1 LVKRNARASG
11 VVVFASAVL
20 TFGSW
25 FGSAFARADT
35 APVAVTSFEQRA
47 DAALTLAAAAAEVDQ
62 RSDLLQLARDKA
74 GPALLEGNDLG
85 PHQEVVYDGLI
96 RRYVRFAQTLGVS
109 LPILGKQELQ
119 QQDVAS
125 AATDK
130 ELAQLDYRGT
140 KLQLIANVRESY
152 IDYWAATHDE
162 EITAQYLQELA
173 ADKQSVTS
181 FYKTGFWTQANVLR
195 YQAYISSAR
204 ADLGQWS
211 LAQKTALGQLGLA
224 TNASVEPFPPLEP
237 GFATCDVSG
246 PAALA
251 LAVGSDV
258 PLAELLAQEQ
268 LEVSLVRLQRYL
280 GYDGTFDVGA
290 NGSLESPGGLGY
302 GLQIGTTI
310 ALPLH
315 VGRMGRDQVRALE
328 AKAQQYD
335 LLAKQRRAELGVDV
349 QQYINQRDQS
359 LVQLAASRG
368 VAAALDEEV
377 KEARVRLRYIAP
389 ATLAEVQADAQDAY
403 KARLAIVENQ
413 AAALLHI
420 NDLLQLAP
428 DACPDAQK

>member
-1 LVKRNARASG
+1 LVKQCAKASG
-11 VVVFASAVL
+11 ALVVAAL
-20 TFGSW
+20 TLGSW
-25 FGSAFARADT
+25 FGLASARADT
-35 APVAVTSFEQRA
+35 ASVAVTSFEQRA

-62 RSDLLQLARDKA
+62 RSDLLQVARDQA
-74 GPALLEGNDLG
+74 GPSLLEANDLG
-85 PHQEVVYDGLI
+85 PHQDVVYDGLI
-96 RRYVRFAQTLGVS
+96 RRYVRFAQALGVS
-109 LPILGKQELQ
+109 LPILGKQERQ

-152 IDYWAATHDE
+152 INYWAATLDE
-162 EITAQYLQELA
+162 EITQAYLQELA
-173 ADKQSVTS
+173 ADERSVTS
-181 FYKTGFWTQANVLR
+181 YYRTGFWTQANLLR
-195 YQAYISSAR
+195 YQAYISSAQ

-224 TNASVEPFPPLEP
+224 TNALVAPFSPLEP
-237 GFATCDVSG
+237 AFATCDVSG

-251 LAVGSDV
+251 VALVSDV

-268 LEVSLVRLQRYL
+268 FETSLVRLQRYL
-280 GYDGTFDVGA
+280 GYDGTFDFAA

-302 GLQIGTTI
+302 GLQIGTTV

-315 VGRMGRDQVRALE
+315 SGRMGRDQVRALE

-349 QQYINQRDQS
+349 QQYINQRDQA

-368 VAAALDEEV
+368 VAAALNEEV

-389 ATLAEVQADAQDAY
+389 ATLAEVQADGQDAY
-403 KARLAIVENQ
+403 KARLAIVEDQ

-420 NDLLQLAP
+420 NELLQLAP
-428 DACPDAQK
+428 DACSNEQN